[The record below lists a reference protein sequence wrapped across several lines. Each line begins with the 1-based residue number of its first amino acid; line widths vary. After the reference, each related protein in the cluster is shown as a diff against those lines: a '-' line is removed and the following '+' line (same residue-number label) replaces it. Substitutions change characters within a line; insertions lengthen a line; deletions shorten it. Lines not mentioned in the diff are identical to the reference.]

1 MRSDGVF
8 RRYAVL
14 LEYVMG
20 GAALE
25 LEGKTVLVTGASRG
39 IGSEI
44 AARFVR
50 EGYRVVLNYHLHE
63 REAKELAEK
72 LEAGRPD
79 IPGGWVLPVR
89 ADVSDLSQVRE
100 MFALARERFG
110 PVDVLVNNAGVA
122 QQKLFT
128 DLTPQD
134 WERMFAV
141 DVNGVFHCCQLALKD
156 MIRRHRGKIVN
167 VSSMWGQVG
176 ASCEVHYSAAKAAVI
191 GLTRALAKEVGPS
204 GIQVNCVAPGVI
216 GTEMNG
222 ALSEDTLR
230 ELREETPLGRIG
242 TARDIADA
250 VFFLS
255 GKESDFITGQVLGV
269 NGGFVI

>member
-1 MRSDGVF
+1 
-8 RRYAVL
+8 
-14 LEYVMG
+14 MG
-20 GAALE
+20 GTELE
-25 LEGKTVLVTGASRG
+25 PEGKTVLVTGASRG

-50 EGYRVVLNYHLHE
+50 EGYRVVLNYRLHE

-72 LEAGRPD
+72 LEAGRPA

-89 ADVSDLSQVRE
+89 ADVSDFSQVRE